1 MNNKDKMEKI
11 KNNKDRRNI
20 LQIQGNINTV
30 ETNSIHKI
38 IKSKEKKIESK
49 SIEINDYELNTLS
62 IKKAL
67 KYYYST

>member
-49 SIEINDYELNTLS
+49 
-62 IKKAL
+62 
-67 KYYYST
+67 